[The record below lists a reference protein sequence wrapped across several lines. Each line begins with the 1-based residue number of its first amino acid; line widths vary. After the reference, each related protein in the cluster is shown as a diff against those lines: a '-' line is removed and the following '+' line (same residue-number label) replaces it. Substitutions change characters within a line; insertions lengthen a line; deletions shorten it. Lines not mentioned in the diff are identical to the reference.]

1 MQVNKTFRAI
11 ALSGLFPGYTAPK
24 AAGLLLAGVVA
35 AAPAQESL
43 VSGAPHPEFF
53 GSVPSEA
60 EGPVTADIVGH
71 GEGDSSKVVR
81 KTIRIGAEN
90 GVELTEVHPEAF
102 IGLPVEVEGADTT
115 IAEAK

>member
-24 AAGLLLAGVVA
+24 AAGLLLAGVAA

-53 GSVPSEA
+53 GSVPSE
-60 EGPVTADIVGH
+60 ADIVGH